1 MIELKPITEENDHDW
16 RKNMKKTISIL
27 LAAFLFLLS
36 ACAGGTQPGVGSGD
50 ETTELTT
57 EDRGDAEEND
67 DAAVP
72 NKDDADLTGPWHL
85 DPDRNDLSQFATLFE
100 CYAEF
105 GASMEIRADGQLS
118 WYIGAEGGEGTWS
131 VDGSLL
137 TAELVRTA
145 DESAMTTEFDVLR
158 DGDEIYLGMHW
169 DNGIVFWSWGDDD
182 SGNLAAQ
189 DAGENVVHLVNRRG
203 DETTVYKLEDGR
215 YMDRT
220 STVFLFDGVET
231 WTDEN
236 GVEWNKTVE

>member
-27 LAAFLFLLS
+27 LAAFLLLLS

-50 ETTELTT
+50 EMTEIST
-57 EDRGDAEEND
+57 EGRIDAAEND
-67 DAAVP
+67 GAAASD
-72 NKDDADLTGPWHL
+72 KDDANLTGPWHL
-85 DPDRNDLSQFATLFE
+85 DPDRNDLSHFSTLFE

-131 VDGSLL
+131 MDGSLL
-137 TAELVRTA
+137 TAELVRTV

-169 DNGIVFWSWGDDD
+169 DNGIVFWSWGDDG

-189 DAGENVVHLVNRRG
+189 DTGENVVHLVNLRG
-203 DETTVYKLEDGR
+203 DETTVYKLDDGR

-220 STVFLFDGVET
+220 STVFIFDGVET